1 MKSSRP
7 NNHTP
12 SSTRVIME
20 LKGTMRAN
28 KDFKVKKTVHPQE
41 TKVVDHHIT
50 NCKVCMFTCH
60 DPCYIAGDDK
70 QGCASMR
77 DGMCVQCPG
86 NCTWDAHSN
95 GDR

>member
-1 MKSSRP
+1 MHS
-7 NNHTP
+7 
-12 SSTRVIME
+12 SSTRLIME

-60 DPCYIAGDDK
+60 DPCYIAGDVK
-70 QGCASMR
+70 QGCASMMNGR
-77 DGMCVQCPG
+77 CVQCPG